1 MSALNV
7 IELYAGSRPDGTPVV
22 ERLQVKI
29 NENNECQLVK
39 SPAFIKGIASG
50 DVIKMNQD
58 DQTFELITRSGN
70 LCIRVFARGGIQAIS
85 EDLTP
90 QIEKLGGELDIENE
104 RMLVYTIHVSC
115 GFKNI
120 EALLNDH
127 VDDGGDSA
135 WLYGNVYDPK
145 DGVTPLNW
153 WQEIL
158 SPQ

>member
-1 MSALNV
+1 MSVLNV

-22 ERLQVKI
+22 ERLQVKVT
-29 NENNECQLVK
+29 ENHECQLVK

-50 DVIKMNQD
+50 DVIKINQD
-58 DQTFELITRSGN
+58 EQTFELVTRSGN
-70 LCIRVFARGGIQAIS
+70 LCIRVFSRDDIEAIC

-90 QIEKLGGELDIENE
+90 HIEKLGGELDIENE
-104 RMLVYTIHVSC
+104 RMLVYSIHVSC

-120 EALLNDH
+120 EALLNAHIAED
-127 VDDGGDSA
+127 GDST
-135 WLYGNVYDPK
+135 WLYGNVYDAK

-158 SPQ
+158 KPQ